1 MGINSIKENK
11 SYKDNLFK
19 ALKVN
24 LLKINLLKIDDNLMY
39 LNSFLSSPDGLRF
52 LNAVKRVVNITAID
66 ENNDRKK
73 LIKPDERLFSETEE
87 TELFNKVNKY
97 ANENLSH
104 YKTLLKNLIFLIK
117 PIENFFDNVQI
128 NHQNTQ
134 LKKNRLELLLYV
146 NNKINK
152 NINFINLIKRN

>member
-1 MGINSIKENK
+1 MFN
-11 SYKDNLFK
+11 
-19 ALKVN
+19 
-24 LLKINLLKIDDNLMY
+24 
-39 LNSFLSSPDGLRF
+39 
-52 LNAVKRVVNITAID
+52 
-66 ENNDRKK
+66 
-73 LIKPDERLFSETEE
+73 ETEE
-87 TELFNKVNKY
+87 TDLFNMVNKY
-97 ANENLSH
+97 ANEDLSH
-104 YKTLLKNLIFLIK
+104 YKVLMKNLMFLIK